1 MRSKPAPRSDPPG
14 LAARRAALA
23 LVTGVLA
30 EGAMLGEAPGH
41 LPPAERARARR
52 LAGDVLRHMGRAD
65 ALLARHLSKTPPPE
79 ARNVL
84 RLAAVE
90 ICAHGVP
97 AHAAVDAAVRLMR
110 ASRRTAHLAGL
121 ANAVL
126 RKLAGEAGAWAAL
139 PPDPLPGWLRAP
151 LAEAWGAGAVA
162 AIEAAHARGAPLDLT
177 MRHPEEAAARAVA
190 LEAVVLPTGSLR
202 LAAAGQ
208 VSTLP
213 GFAEGAWWVQD
224 AAAAIPARCLGPV
237 AGRAV
242 LDLCAAP
249 GGKTLQLAAAG
260 GQVTAVDISAP
271 RLGRLAGNLAR
282 CGLAAEVVAADALAW
297 EPGRAF
303 PAILLDA
310 PCSAT
315 GTIRRHPELPHVG
328 AGRDLA
334 ALVALQATLLDR
346 AAGWLAPGGRMVFSS
361 CSLLPAEGEDQ
372 LAAALAR
379 HPGLAPVQLDPAAL
393 GLPPE
398 AAAAHGAL
406 RLRPDFW
413 PAEGG
418 MDGFF
423 IAALERR
430 A

>member
-1 MRSKPAPRSDPPG
+1 
-14 LAARRAALA
+14 
-23 LVTGVLA
+23 
-30 EGAMLGEAPGH
+30 MLGEPPER

-65 ALLARHLSKTPPPE
+65 AMLAPHLVKPPPLA

-90 ICAHGVP
+90 LCAHGVP

-110 ASRRTAHLAGL
+110 ANRRTAHLAGL

-126 RKLAGEAGAWAAL
+126 RRLAAAAECWVEL
-139 PPDPLPGWLRAP
+139 PPDPLPGWLRGS
-151 LAEAWGAGAVA
+151 LADTWGEGTVA

-177 MRHPEEAAARAVA
+177 PRLAEEAPALASALGAA
-190 LEAVVLPTGSLR
+190 LLPTGSLR
-202 LAAAGQ
+202 LAGAGQ

-213 GFAEGAWWVQD
+213 GYAEGSWWVQD
-224 AAAAIPARCLGPV
+224 AAAAIPARCLGQV
-237 AGRAV
+237 AGHAV

-271 RLGRLAGNLAR
+271 RLGRLAENLAR

-297 EPGRAF
+297 EPGRSF

-315 GTIRRHPELPHVG
+315 GTIRRHPELPHIG

-334 ALVALQATLLDR
+334 ALVALQSALLDR
-346 AAGWLAPGGRMVFSS
+346 AASWLAPGGRMVFCT
-361 CSLLPAEGEDQ
+361 CSLLPAEGEAQ

-379 HPGLAPVQLDPAAL
+379 HPGLAPVTLDPVDL

-413 PAEGG
+413 PEAGG